1 MILILIFMIFMKEIS
16 NLLTDEILRLETKT
30 LINSI
35 SSIFLCLIFENLIRS
50 KIALTQIF
58 TKLISTNFKSCRK
71 QINKYK
77 CDVSRRQRLDDLKES
92 RYVKK

>member
-16 NLLTDEILRLETKT
+16 NLLTNEILRLEAET
-30 LINSI
+30 LINFT
-35 SSIFLCLIFENLIRS
+35 SSIFFCLIFKSLIRS
-50 KIALTQIF
+50 KFALTQIF
-58 TKLISTNFKSCRK
+58 AKLISTNFKSCRK

-92 RYVKK
+92 KYVRK